1 MTDEGQ
7 IIATPLTTVHS
18 KDIINFLK
26 EYLNREPVELF
37 VVGEP
42 RQMNNA
48 PSESVKFTEPFVRLL
63 AKTFPDVKIAR
74 IDERFTSKMAQRTI
88 LEAGGF
94 REDLYHRLAVILIKV
109 PALNERR
116 EDIPELIEH
125 FTSKMPQRTILAAG
139 AKKNDRQKKELVDLV
154 SAVIILQSYLE
165 SRSFGNF

>member
-1 MTDEGQ
+1 MARILAIDYGQKRVGLAVTDEGQ

-18 KDIINFLK
+18 KEIINFLK

-88 LEAGGF
+88 LEAG
-94 REDLYHRLAVILIKV
+94 
-109 PALNERR
+109 
-116 EDIPELIEH
+116 
-125 FTSKMPQRTILAAG
+125 
-139 AKKNDRQKKELVDLV
+139 AKKKDRQKKELVDMV

>member
-1 MTDEGQ
+1 MARILAIDYGQKRVGLAVTDEGQ

-26 EYLNREPVELF
+26 EYLHREPVELF

-88 LEAGGF
+88 LEAG
-94 REDLYHRLAVILIKV
+94 
-109 PALNERR
+109 
-116 EDIPELIEH
+116 
-125 FTSKMPQRTILAAG
+125 
-139 AKKNDRQKKELVDLV
+139 AKKKDRQKKELVDMV